1 MTNNRD
7 IREKLSIHNLRE
19 SPDTRKT
26 SDRDISGIR
35 ISDQFLIIKNCHNA
49 ITSNNIDIKLGPAI
63 KLDKENTTTSKNK
76 LIMTSCQQIVNP
88 LSFF

>member
-7 IREKLSIHNLRE
+7 IRDKFSIHNLRE

-49 ITSNNIDIKLGPAI
+49 ITSNNIDIKLEPAI
-63 KLDKENTTTSKNK
+63 KLDKKNTTTSKNK
-76 LIMTSCQQIVNP
+76 LMMTSCQQIVKP